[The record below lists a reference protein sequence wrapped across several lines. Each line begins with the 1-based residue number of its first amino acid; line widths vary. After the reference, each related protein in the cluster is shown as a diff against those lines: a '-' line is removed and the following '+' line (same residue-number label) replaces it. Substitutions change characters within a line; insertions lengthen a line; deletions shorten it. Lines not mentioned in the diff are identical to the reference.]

1 MGKGPSAVEL
11 KTSHGVGETDKI
23 QGIDLEWVKLS
34 VDLPASKTTKMIVAS
49 SPELDSKGK
58 KSSMDRCILSGVSGV
73 IRAGEL
79 SCIMGPSGSGK
90 TTLMQTLAGRQ
101 SLPWRGKILA
111 NGTEIKVVEFR
122 KNIAF
127 VMQEEALYPTQTP
140 REAFKFS
147 VSLRLK
153 GLDETRRDE
162 VVNNIIEELDLG
174 SCADSLIG
182 NELIRGISGGE
193 KRRVSIGVELI
204 TNPKI
209 LFLDEPTSGLDSSS
223 ALSVVMTLKRLC
235 RRGCSVMCT
244 IHQPSSEA
252 FHEFDKVFLLKDGR
266 MVFGGSIP
274 QMSTILNDVGLGCP
288 PTYNIADHMLT
299 VIKQK
304 GEKGVLDVEKITL
317 AWKKLD
323 AKSDGPDGKTEPN
336 SPSGSAEH
344 HQPLI
349 KYEIQSGFFA
359 QMHHLQMRDIKNVW
373 RDKSSLGFRVA
384 ATAFLNIL
392 FGVVFLDVGNDDVIA
407 SRYGGLL
414 LISINAM
421 FATSQPQ
428 LTAFV
433 IERASFLR
441 EYQVGTF
448 GIAPYFLSKFFVDL
462 VVTLFQTLLGCV
474 CSVFAMGLKGN
485 FFAIWMSVYLLAIVA
500 ESQTTL
506 IGCVV
511 TNVKDAMELMPLA
524 FVPQLLF
531 AGFFVR
537 IEQIPIWLRWVQW
550 LCSLKYA
557 VNLVLI
563 VEFEG
568 DDSTEVENLLD
579 DTNVERDLVWLYV
592 GMLIVLMVVFR
603 VVAAIALGYMAK

>member
-1 MGKGPSAVEL
+1 
-11 KTSHGVGETDKI
+11 
-23 QGIDLEWVKLS
+23 
-34 VDLPASKTTKMIVAS
+34 
-49 SPELDSKGK
+49 
-58 KSSMDRCILSGVSGV
+58 
-73 IRAGEL
+73 
-79 SCIMGPSGSGK
+79 
-90 TTLMQTLAGRQ
+90 
-101 SLPWRGKILA
+101 
-111 NGTEIKVVEFR
+111 
-122 KNIAF
+122 
-127 VMQEEALYPTQTP
+127 
-140 REAFKFS
+140 
-147 VSLRLK
+147 
-153 GLDETRRDE
+153 
-162 VVNNIIEELDLG
+162 
-174 SCADSLIG
+174 
-182 NELIRGISGGE
+182 
-193 KRRVSIGVELI
+193 
-204 TNPKI
+204 
-209 LFLDEPTSGLDSSS
+209 
-223 ALSVVMTLKRLC
+223 
-235 RRGCSVMCT
+235 
-244 IHQPSSEA
+244 
-252 FHEFDKVFLLKDGR
+252 

-511 TNVKDAMELMPLA
+511 PILRYTVSFTLGGKTHITQLLIQHQVTNVKDAMELMPLA